1 MTILGQIYKSN
12 WWSILTF
19 STALFSTSKSF
30 LLLAWVIKIILSL
43 PGTSLLPSLNLY
55 FYTFPL
61 HCVSS
66 QIKDLSLLFPLSSLS
81 LTAFTRR
88 ESTFSINTCNY
99 IWQLPNLN
107 WFNFTTR
114 IYKNKKHSSHSPV
127 SFRMRSLLR
136 FPLFFRAYQEI
147 SAYKVVIYMKS
158 SGNSQTQLFENI
170 LLSHG
175 VKSELPWKSGLV

>member
-1 MTILGQIYKSN
+1 MVHSHIFHSSLFHIQVFPAFGLSDQDYFVTT
-12 WWSILTF
+12 WHFTATF
-19 STALFSTSKSF
+19 SESLFLYLSTTLRF
-30 LLLAWVIKIILSL
+30 LSDKRPFFV
-43 PGTSLLPSLNLY
+43 
-55 FYTFPL
+55 
-61 HCVSS
+61 VS
-66 QIKDLSLLFPLSSLS
+66 PSLS

-114 IYKNKKHSSHSPV
+114 FYKNKKHSSRSSV
-127 SFRMRSLLR
+127 SFRMISLLR